1 MFFLLENFR
10 LGLKN
15 LLLHRLRSLLTA
27 LGIIIGVAA
36 VIIMVAI
43 GQGAKEQAR
52 KQMEQLGS
60 RNILVRSE
68 RPPES
73 TDANQQQSRV
83 MSFGLK
89 RADLDRLQA
98 LPAVNTV
105 VPVRDGEQ
113 IVQIGSTNFPAVK
126 GIATTPD
133 IFGVIN
139 LALERGAPFTQVQ
152 YDHMEAV
159 CVLGASAASKLFP
172 FADPIGQRVTLNT
185 SNGVQLVLTVVGV
198 LQPTGLR
205 ADSANQGIIQRDI
218 DFDLYYPLTLS
229 RSMFGDLISV
239 RRSGSMERKQIELT
253 EVWIQATEDKH
264 VEPLAG
270 VVDNTLRLGGDAMGE
285 RPDVSIKAPIQILRN
300 AERLQAIFNFI
311 MVTIASFSLV
321 VGGIGIMNIMLA
333 SVTERTKEI
342 GIRRALGAK
351 RKHITLQ
358 FLIETTAISLGGG
371 LIGIALGMGGAW
383 ALPVVVS
390 AMSGGANQYPTSIT
404 AWSVIVS
411 FAVSGLVGIGFGMYP
426 ALMAARMDPI
436 EALRHE

>member
-52 KQMEQLGS
+52 RQMEQLGS
-60 RNILVRSE
+60 RNILVRTE

-83 MSFGLK
+83 VSFGLK
-89 RADLDRLQA
+89 RSDLDRMLS
-98 LPAVNTV
+98 LPGVSTI

-113 IVQIGSTNFPAVK
+113 TVQIGSTNFPAVK
-126 GIATTPD
+126 AIATTPD
-133 IFGVIN
+133 IFNVIN
-139 LALERGAPFTQVQ
+139 LSLERGTTFTQVQ
-152 YDHMEAV
+152 YDRQEAV

-172 FADPIGQRVTLNT
+172 FADPIGQRVALNT
-185 SNGVQLVLTVVGV
+185 SGGVQLVLTVVGV

-218 DFDLYYPLTLS
+218 DFDLYYPLSLS
-229 RSMFGDLISV
+229 RSVFADLIAV
-239 RRSGSMERKQIELT
+239 RKSGSMERKQIELT
-253 EVWIQATEDKH
+253 EVWIQATEDRY

-270 VVDNTLRLGGDAMGE
+270 VVDNTLKLGGTSMGD

-371 LIGIALGMGGAW
+371 LLGIALGVGGAW
-383 ALPVVVS
+383 LLPIVVS
-390 AMSGGANQYPTSIT
+390 AMSDGANQYPTSIT

-426 ALMAARMDPI
+426 ALIAARMDPI